1 MMRKTNEGRSPAG
14 ILLPAAAAGLLATLR
29 LLLGGAVLMHQGT
42 LPEGAVAPCAL
53 VFLAAG
59 GLLAGL
65 VAAKCAA
72 GRKLP
77 WALGAGFVV
86 FLILLV
92 VGVLLQSQ
100 PVNPVRVAVSL
111 LCVLAASALGG
122 IAGANMRKKKR
133 YSHVKK

>member
-1 MMRKTNEGRSPAG
+1 M
-14 ILLPAAAAGLLATLR
+14 
-29 LLLGGAVLMHQGT
+29 
-42 LPEGAVAPCAL
+42 
-53 VFLAAG
+53 
-59 GLLAGL
+59 
-65 VAAKCAA
+65 
-72 GRKLP
+72 
-77 WALGAGFVV
+77 V

-100 PVNPVRVAVSL
+100 PVNPVRVAASL